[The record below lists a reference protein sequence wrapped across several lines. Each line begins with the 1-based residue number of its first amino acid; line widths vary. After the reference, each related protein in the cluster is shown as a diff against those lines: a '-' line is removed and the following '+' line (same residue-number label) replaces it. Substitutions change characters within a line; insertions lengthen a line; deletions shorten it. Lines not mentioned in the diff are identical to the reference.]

1 MSEET
6 RYIVVTDKGFAGEQS
21 DSNAVLS
28 LENTANA
35 QEVVKNLD
43 GVERI
48 DVAFPSFADG
58 RGYSLGM
65 ELRRAGYEG
74 HLRAVGHL
82 IADQYAH
89 ARRCGFDDI
98 AISAADAE
106 RQSESQWL
114 EQIDRVDATYQTR
127 LDQAAEVASHEGL
140 L

>member
-1 MSEET
+1 MSEDT
-6 RYIVVTDKGFAGEQS
+6 KYVVVTDSGFAGEQS

-28 LENTANA
+28 LENTAIA
-35 QEVVKNLD
+35 HDVVQNLE

-58 RGYSLGM
+58 RGYSLAM
-65 ELRRAGYEG
+65 DLRRAGYEG

-98 AISAADAE
+98 AISEADAE
-106 RQSESQWL
+106 RQPESQWL
-114 EQIDRVDATYQTR
+114 EQMDRVDATYQTR
-127 LDQAAEVASHEGL
+127 LKQAAAVA
-140 L
+140 

>member
-6 RYIVVTDKGFAGEQS
+6 KYIVVTDKGFAGEQS

-28 LENTANA
+28 LENTAIA
-35 QEVVKNLD
+35 KDVVQNLE

-58 RGYSLGM
+58 RGYSLAM
-65 ELRRAGYEG
+65 DLRRAGFEG

-98 AISAADAE
+98 AISEADAE
-106 RQSESQWL
+106 RQPESQWL
-114 EQIDRVDATYQTR
+114 EQMARVDTTYQTR
-127 LDQAAEVASHEGL
+127 LKQATAVT
-140 L
+140 

>member
-6 RYIVVTDKGFAGEQS
+6 HYIVVTDKGFAGEQS
-21 DSNAVLS
+21 DSNAVLT

-35 QEVVKNLD
+35 QKVVKSLE

-48 DVAFPSFADG
+48 DVSFPSFADG
-58 RGYSLGM
+58 RGYSLAM
-65 ELRRAGYEG
+65 DLRRAGYDG

-106 RQSESQWL
+106 RQPESQWL
-114 EQIDRVDATYQTR
+114 EQMDRVDATYQTR
-127 LDQAAEVASHEGL
+127 LEQAKEVASQQG
-140 L
+140 

>member
-21 DSNAVLS
+21 DSNGVLT

-35 QEVVKNLD
+35 QTVVENLD
-43 GVERI
+43 GVVRI

-58 RGYSLGM
+58 RGYSLAM
-65 ELRRAGYEG
+65 DLRRAGYDG

-98 AISAADAE
+98 AISAADAK
-106 RQSESQWL
+106 RQAEGQWL
-114 EQIDRVDATYQTR
+114 EQMERVDATYQTR
-127 LDQAAEVASHEGL
+127 LEQAKEVASQQG
-140 L
+140 

>member
-6 RYIVVTDKGFAGEQS
+6 NYIVVTDKGFAGEQS

-58 RGYSLGM
+58 RGYSLAM

-114 EQIDRVDATYQTR
+114 EQIDRVDTTYQTR
-127 LDQAAEVASHEGL
+127 LEQAAEVASH
-140 L
+140 